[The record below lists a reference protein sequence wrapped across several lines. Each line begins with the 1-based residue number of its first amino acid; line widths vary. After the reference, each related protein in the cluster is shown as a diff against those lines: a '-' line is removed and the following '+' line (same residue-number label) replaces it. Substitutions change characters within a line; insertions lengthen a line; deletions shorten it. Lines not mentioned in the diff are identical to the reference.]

1 MAEQRSRHQKALE
14 ELEIELKIVQWHIV
28 ANDNALQAALLRE
41 KTIKQEDARMK
52 PRLEE
57 AKRAEKRERLKTA
70 REDEEKKSLQL
81 SYDERILLE
90 KEDSKVASLDM
101 DRRERA
107 SKMVLESKEMIHER
121 MQIKSRREYTRSVR
135 TARSSKPTSGSN
147 SPKKAFTPADFDN
160 FIPIETK
167 ESKTALEK
175 LEEIRKDVVKQRNCR
190 E

>member
-1 MAEQRSRHQKALE
+1 M
-14 ELEIELKIVQWHIV
+14 KIVQWHIV

-41 KTIKQEDARMK
+41 KAIKQQDARMK

-81 SYDERILLE
+81 TYDEQILLE
-90 KEDSKVASLDM
+90 KEDSRVASLEM
-101 DRRERA
+101 DRQERA

-135 TARSSKPTSGSN
+135 TARSSKPTSGS
-147 SPKKAFTPADFDN
+147 STPTSKKAFTPADFDN

-167 ESKTALEK
+167 ESKAALEK

>member
-1 MAEQRSRHQKALE
+1 M
-14 ELEIELKIVQWHIV
+14 KIVQWHIV

-41 KTIKQEDARMK
+41 KAIKQEDARMK

-81 SYDERILLE
+81 TYDEQILLE
-90 KEDSKVASLDM
+90 KENSRVASLEM
-101 DRRERA
+101 DRQERA

-135 TARSSKPTSGSN
+135 TARSSRPTSGSN
-147 SPKKAFTPADFDN
+147 TPTSKKAFTPADFDN

-167 ESKTALEK
+167 ESKAALEK

>member
-1 MAEQRSRHQKALE
+1 M
-14 ELEIELKIVQWHIV
+14 KIVQWHII

-41 KTIKQEDARMK
+41 KAIKQEDARMK

-81 SYDERILLE
+81 TYDEQILLE
-90 KEDSKVASLDM
+90 KENSRVASLEM
-101 DRRERA
+101 DRQERA

-147 SPKKAFTPADFDN
+147 TTSKKVFTPADFDN

-167 ESKTALEK
+167 ESKAALEK
-175 LEEIRKDVVKQRNCR
+175 LEEIRKDVVKQRNGR

>member
-1 MAEQRSRHQKALE
+1 M
-14 ELEIELKIVQWHIV
+14 KIVQWHIV

-41 KTIKQEDARMK
+41 KAIKQEDARMK

-81 SYDERILLE
+81 TYDEQILLE
-90 KEDSKVASLDM
+90 KENSRVASLEM
-101 DRRERA
+101 DRQERA

-135 TARSSKPTSGSN
+135 TARSSRPTSRGSN
-147 SPKKAFTPADFDN
+147 TPTSKKAFTPADFDN

-167 ESKTALEK
+167 ESKAALEK

>member
-1 MAEQRSRHQKALE
+1 
-14 ELEIELKIVQWHIV
+14 
-28 ANDNALQAALLRE
+28 
-41 KTIKQEDARMK
+41 MK

-70 REDEEKKSLQL
+70 RDDEEKKSLQL
-81 SYDERILLE
+81 TYDEQILLE
-90 KEDSKVASLDM
+90 KENSRVASLEM
-101 DRRERA
+101 DRQERA

-135 TARSSKPTSGSN
+135 TARSSKPTSCSE
-147 SPKKAFTPADFDN
+147 KAFTPADFDN

-167 ESKTALEK
+167 ESKAALEK

>member
-1 MAEQRSRHQKALE
+1 M
-14 ELEIELKIVQWHIV
+14 KIVQWHIV

-41 KTIKQEDARMK
+41 KAIKQEDARMK

-70 REDEEKKSLQL
+70 REDEEKKALQL
-81 SYDERILLE
+81 TYDEQILLE
-90 KEDSKVASLDM
+90 KEDSRVASLEM
-101 DRRERA
+101 DREERA

-135 TARSSKPTSGSN
+135 TARSSKPTSGSSN
-147 SPKKAFTPADFDN
+147 IPTSKKAFTPADFDN

-167 ESKTALEK
+167 ESKAALEK
-175 LEEIRKDVVKQRNCR
+175 LEEIRKDVVKQRNGR